1 MTFSQADMT
10 GEKIANEESPIRQL
24 DTIYKPIPTAATAP
38 NKENQMI
45 VTATATYKLPSPG
58 SVQGVLAEVVD
69 LGLITTE
76 WQGKKRD
83 SHKCLLTFEIDETV
97 EREGTE
103 QRMIVSRRFTA
114 SLNEK
119 AALRAFLEGW
129 RGKTFTDEELA
140 GFDLDKIV
148 GTNAILSLVHNT
160 DNGKTYCNIDS
171 AAALL
176 KGMQKL
182 SVSDDYV
189 SFAERTA
196 KRTAAAAGGDSAH
209 HTDPGPYQAADDDI
223 PF

>member
-1 MTFSQADMT
+1 
-10 GEKIANEESPIRQL
+10 
-24 DTIYKPIPTAATAP
+24 
-38 NKENQMI
+38 MI
-45 VTATATYKLPSPG
+45 VTATASYKIPSPG

-69 LGLITTE
+69 LGIVTTE
-76 WQGKKRD
+76 WNGEKRD

-119 AALRAFLEGW
+119 AALRQFLEGW

-160 DNGKTYCNIDS
+160 DKGKTYCNIDS

-176 KGMQKL
+176 KGMEKIT
-182 SVSDDYV
+182 VSLDYLPYG
-189 SFAERTA
+189 ERMA
-196 KRTAAAAGGDSAH
+196 KRNAAAAGTVHSERQPGEEEEDS
-209 HTDPGPYQAADDDI
+209 I

>member
-1 MTFSQADMT
+1 
-10 GEKIANEESPIRQL
+10 
-24 DTIYKPIPTAATAP
+24 
-38 NKENQMI
+38 MI

-58 SVQGVLAEVVD
+58 SVQGVLAEVID
-69 LGLITTE
+69 LGIITTE
-76 WQGKKRD
+76 WQGQKRD

-97 EREGTE
+97 EREGVE

-119 AALRAFLEGW
+119 AALRQFLEGW

-148 GTNAILSLVHNT
+148 GTNAILSLVHNS
-160 DNGKTYCNIDS
+160 DKGKTYCNIDS

-176 KGMQKL
+176 KGMQKMN
-182 SVSDDYV
+182 VSSDYLPYV
-189 SFAERTA
+189 ERMA
-196 KRTAAAAGGDSAH
+196 KRNAAAAGSDTTT
-209 HTDPGPYQAADDDI
+209 HTEPVSSYDDDI

>member
-1 MTFSQADMT
+1 M
-10 GEKIANEESPIRQL
+10 II
-24 DTIYKPIPTAATAP
+24 
-38 NKENQMI
+38 KE
-45 VTATATYKLPSPG
+45 VPTYKLPSPG
-58 SVQGVLAEVVD
+58 SIQGVLAEVID
-69 LGLITTE
+69 LGMVVTE
-76 WQGKKRD
+76 WQGKKRE

-97 EREGTE
+97 VREDIE

-148 GTNAILSLVHNT
+148 GTNAILSLVHNST
-160 DNGKTYCNIDS
+160 DGKTYCNIDS

-176 KGMQKL
+176 KGMTKIT
-182 SVSDDYV
+182 VSEDYLPY
-189 SFAERTA
+189 ADRMA
-196 KRTAAAAGGDSAH
+196 KRNAAAAGADG
-209 HTDPGPYQAADDDI
+209 HTASTSHQDDDDVI